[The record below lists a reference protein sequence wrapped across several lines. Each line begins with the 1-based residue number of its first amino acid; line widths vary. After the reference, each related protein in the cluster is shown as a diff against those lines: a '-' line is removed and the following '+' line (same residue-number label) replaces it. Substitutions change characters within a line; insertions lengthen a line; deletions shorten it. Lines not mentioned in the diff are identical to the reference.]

1 MTRALLNAVRT
12 GLAEVRIHKMRSVL
26 SFLAIAVGSVVFIDS
41 FASIVN
47 IYSRL
52 QEQEKVSGI
61 ARLKIIQNNSL
72 RYSTP
77 DEYKPPPVLT
87 YADVRDLR
95 SRLPWLYMV
104 SPEKRTGHNV
114 FEYEGRRMVT
124 TLAGITPEW
133 AKRNF
138 IYTLKGRFL
147 DWNDLDNKLRVCVLV
162 RRAVPPPRRGLSAK
176 ARRNKPGYTNAF
188 EVMASHSD
196 LLGKVVKID
205 NITFTVVGIL
215 DELPASRRPRLSL
228 AGYQNY
234 NVLAPLTTLTHF
246 RFIREAT
253 ASLDVTIDAGSER
266 NFDKAMRLVR
276 NFLRTRFG
284 DTDYFLI
291 ENQMGMLQEQ
301 MQKSLKASLM
311 TISLGMLA
319 FLAGGIGIMNVTL
332 ATVFARTKEIGIRR
346 AVGAS
351 RGDIMLQFIVEAVML
366 GLIGGVLGSA
376 LGYLWGVP
384 VKVMLGMGA
393 SPIKLWMPVV
403 SVFIAAFTAFVF
415 AIYPAWLAAGMK
427 PADALR
433 TE

>member
-1 MTRALLNAVRT
+1 MMRALLNAVKT
-12 GLAEVRIHKMRSVL
+12 GLTEVRVHKMRSVL
-26 SFLAIAVGSVVFIDS
+26 SFLAIAVGSVVFMDS
-41 FASIVN
+41 FASIVD
-47 IYSRL
+47 IQHRL
-52 QEQEKVSGI
+52 REQKRVSGI
-61 ARLKIIQNNSL
+61 ARLKIIQNNSM

-77 DEYKPPPVLT
+77 DEYKPPPVFT

-95 SRLPWLYMV
+95 DRLPWLYMV

-114 FEYEGRRMVT
+114 FEYGGRRVVT
-124 TLAGITPEW
+124 TLAGVTPEW

-138 IYTLKGRFL
+138 VYTLKGRFL

-162 RRAVPPPRRGLSAK
+162 RRAVPPPP
-176 ARRNKPGYTNAF
+176 ARAGKGKKKKPGYTNAF
-188 EVMASHSD
+188 EVMASHND
-196 LLGKVVKID
+196 LLGKVIKLD
-205 NITFTVVGIL
+205 NVTFTVVGIL
-215 DELPASRRPRLSL
+215 DELPASKRPRLSL

-234 NVLAPLTTLTHF
+234 NVLAPVTTLTHF

-253 ASLDVTIDAGSER
+253 ASLDVTIDAGREQD
-266 NFDKAMRLVR
+266 FDKAMKLVR
-276 NFLRTRFG
+276 NFIKTRFG
-284 DTDYFLI
+284 DADNFLI

-301 MQKSLKASLM
+301 MQKSIKAALM

-332 ATVFARTKEIGIRR
+332 ATVFARTREIGIRR
-346 AVGAS
+346 AVGAN

-384 VKVMLGMGA
+384 LKVMLGMGA
-393 SPIKLWMPVV
+393 SPIKPWMPFV
-403 SVFIAAFTAFVF
+403 SVFIAALTAFVF

>member
-1 MTRALLNAVRT
+1 MIKALLNAART

-26 SFLAIAVGSVVFIDS
+26 SFLAIAVGSVVFMDS
-41 FASIVN
+41 LASIVN

-52 QEQEKVSGI
+52 EQQKQVSGI
-61 ARLKIIQNNSL
+61 ARMKIVQNNSL

-77 DEYKPPPVLT
+77 DEYKAPPVFT
-87 YADVRDLR
+87 YANVRDLR
-95 SRLPWLYMV
+95 NKLPWLYMV
-104 SPEKRTGHNV
+104 SAEKRTGRNV
-114 FEYEGRRMVT
+114 FEYEGRRVVT

-133 AKRNF
+133 RKRNF
-138 IYTLKGRFL
+138 VYTLKGRFL
-147 DWNDLDNKLRVCVLV
+147 DWNDTENKLRVCVIV
-162 RRAVPPPRRGLSAK
+162 RRAVPPPAGNSGKAK
-176 ARRNKPGYTNAF
+176 REKPRYTNAF
-188 EVMASHSD
+188 EVLATHND

-205 NITFTVVGIL
+205 NVTFTVVGVM
-215 DELPASRRPRLSL
+215 DELPASRRPKMSM

-234 NVLAPLTTLTHF
+234 NILAPVTTLTHY
-246 RFIREAT
+246 RFLREAF

-266 NFDKAMRLVR
+266 DFDKAMRMVR
-276 NFLRTRFG
+276 NFLKTRFG
-284 DTDYFLI
+284 DVDYFLI

-301 MQKSLKASLM
+301 MQKSIKASLM

-346 AVGAS
+346 AIGAS
-351 RGDIMLQFIVEAVML
+351 RWDIMLQFIVEAVML

-384 VKVMLGMGA
+384 IKVMLGMGG
-393 SPIKLWMPVV
+393 SPIKPWMPLA
-403 SVFIAAFTAFVF
+403 SVLIAAFTAFAF
-415 AIYPAWLAAGMK
+415 AIYPAWVAAGLK

-433 TE
+433 AE